1 MEKETIMIDGVRYY
15 ADRPRSCRGCFFWKN
30 RKAGC
35 SLKKE
40 NCYYL
45 AESPKKNSP
54 CKGCCYA
61 PCVSFCMK
69 KCMNEVNPED
79 MCYACFNKAYPIEDG
94 EKPAGNSKYVFEHP
108 KC

>member
-15 ADRPRSCRGCFFWKN
+15 ADRPKSCRGCFFWKN

-69 KCMNEVNPED
+69 KCMNSGPEQ
-79 MCYACFNKAYPIEDG
+79 DG
-94 EKPAGNSKYVFEHP
+94 SEMQAVLLLSSGLQVQEMSVRDVSLR
-108 KC
+108 